1 MWKQTIKGIYFLSL
15 KNILIK
21 FYVFSFFFFHFFLF
35 KYKVL
40 LYIKQVTVLVS
51 KSLFSYLDYKGYI
64 WPPWY
69 NCRVQLRA
77 KNRNSVVLTI
87 YAHCQQRVHPIWEYL
102 F

>member
-1 MWKQTIKGIYFLSL
+1 MF
-15 KNILIK
+15 
-21 FYVFSFFFFHFFLF
+21 FPFFFFHFFLF